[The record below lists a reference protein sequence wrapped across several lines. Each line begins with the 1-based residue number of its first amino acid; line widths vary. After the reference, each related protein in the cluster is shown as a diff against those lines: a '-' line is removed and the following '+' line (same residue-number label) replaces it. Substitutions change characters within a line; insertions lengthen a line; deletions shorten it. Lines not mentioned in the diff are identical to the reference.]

1 VSNTTIG
8 GIEPFRTTIL
18 PASLPFSSA
27 IRAGGFVFVSGQIG
41 HHRGQLKLVE
51 GGIEPE
57 TRQALEYMKETL
69 ELAGSSME
77 KVVKCTAFIADMADW
92 PKFNEVYRSFFTTHL
107 PARSTIEVKSLAINA
122 RIEIECIA
130 LA

>member
-1 VSNTTIG
+1 MSNTTIG

-18 PASLPFSSA
+18 PATLPFSSA
-27 IRAGGFVFVSGQIG
+27 VKAGGFVFVSGQIG

-57 TRQALEYMKETL
+57 TRQALDYMKEVL
-69 ELAGSSME
+69 ETAGSSLE
-77 KVVKCTAFIADMADW
+77 RVVKCTAFIADMKDFT
-92 PKFNEVYRSFFTTHL
+92 KFNDVYRSYFTAHL
-107 PARSTIEVKSLAINA
+107 PARSTVEVKALALNA

>member
-8 GIEPFRTTIL
+8 GLEPFRTTIL

-27 IRAGGFVFVSGQIG
+27 IKAGGFVFVSGQIG
-41 HHRGQLKLVE
+41 HHRGQLKLIE

-77 KVVKCTAFIADMADW
+77 KVVKCTAFIADMADFG
-92 PKFNEVYRSFFTTHL
+92 KFNEVYRSYFKTHL
-107 PARSTIEVKSLAINA
+107 PARSTVEVKALAMNA
-122 RIEIECIA
+122 RIEIECMA